1 MGVEV
6 QSQVD
11 ISYQEE
17 FWIWRSAGETPTW
30 TAMQVLGVETVA
42 MPERTP
48 DDVDVTH
55 QQSPGRTR
63 ETIPGMMSAADISQ
77 EMQFWPLHASQIALM
92 ALADLTE
99 AGTPETIRITMVVGD
114 IPRTYRAHVVTFTP
128 TGTVGD
134 KRMATCAFKV
144 FERIKP
150 EPTLPETP

>member
-6 QSQVD
+6 SSQVD

-17 FWIWRSAGETPTW
+17 LWIWRNSGTPAAWSAT
-30 TAMQVLGVETVA
+30 QILGVETVA

-48 DDVDVTH
+48 DAVDVTH

-63 ETIPGMMSAADISQ
+63 EEIPGLMSSADMSQ
-77 EMQFWPLHASQIALM
+77 ELQFWPDHASQIALM

-99 AGTPETIRITMVVGD
+99 AGTPESIRVTMVVGG
-114 IPRTYRAHVVTFTP
+114 IQRTYRAHVQAFIP

-134 KRMATCAFKV
+134 KRMASCSIKIFN
-144 FERIKP
+144 RISP
-150 EPTLPETP
+150 EPELPETP